1 MRRKELPSLEEV
13 MRISMETKLLYN
25 QAKERLKNTNP
36 KDMQLEDIYILYL
49 SDEGNREDLY
59 KPEVQRAIIKYG
71 LTICLFKRIDYIWDK
86 QVIKDLFSSNFWQHT
101 TIKAL
106 RIEITG
112 IEIIRELDTS
122 NLYSIILSFKDKNT
136 QKSYSVYQPII
147 EKLDKVEQYKNEL
160 ISNKDDMIIISEKNK
175 KKTYVYCLIKYYDDI
190 DYNII

>member
-1 MRRKELPSLEEV
+1 
-13 MRISMETKLLYN
+13 
-25 QAKERLKNTNP
+25 
-36 KDMQLEDIYILYL
+36 MQLEDIYILYL

-71 LTICLFKRIDYIWDK
+71 LAICLFKRIDYIWDK

-122 NLYSIILSFKDKNT
+122 NLYSIILSFKDKN
-136 QKSYSVYQPII
+136 SFF
-147 EKLDKVEQYKNEL
+147 
-160 ISNKDDMIIISEKNK
+160 
-175 KKTYVYCLIKYYDDI
+175 
-190 DYNII
+190 